1 MTEASTPTR
10 VDFHFDVICPWA
22 YQTSHWMR
30 EVRDRLGL
38 EVDWR
43 FFSLE
48 EVNRLEGKKHPW
60 EREWSYGWSMMRVG
74 ALLKREDPA
83 LNDAWYL
90 KAGTALHVEGRKPHE
105 PAVARAL
112 LAEMDLDPGSV
123 DEALADMDEAPD
135 HRSVIIHAQLMRAD
149 QLDRA
154 AELNIVPSFFAAHTF
169 FWGDWHRRSFGEE
182 RGNNVSPVRWAI
194 DRGVHFTV
202 HNDASIVPPDI
213 MRLVS
218 ITVNRTT
225 RSGHV
230 LGPHQ
235 RATIQEALHAVTLG
249 AAYQYFEEDTKGSIT
264 VGKQADLVILETN
277 PLTTDPA
284 QLEDIQILETFSRG
298 RSVHQR

>member
-30 EVRDRLGL
+30 EVRNRLGL

-48 EVNRLEGKKHPW
+48 VVNRLEGKKHPW

-112 LAEMDLDPGSV
+112 LAEMDLDPGIV
-123 DEALADMDEAPD
+123 DEALADPTTHDA
-135 HRSVIIHAQLMRAD
+135 VRAD
-149 QLDRA
+149 HERVIGLGGWGVPTLVFPGADDDESLKLFGPVLIDPPTGEAADRLWALVVSWLEFPQLYELQRPKMPSDLA
-154 AELNIVPSFFAAHTF
+154 AIGKVFQPYIEAR
-169 FWGDWHRRSFGEE
+169 DW
-182 RGNNVSPVRWAI
+182 N
-194 DRGVHFTV
+194 
-202 HNDASIVPPDI
+202 
-213 MRLVS
+213 
-218 ITVNRTT
+218 
-225 RSGHV
+225 
-230 LGPHQ
+230 
-235 RATIQEALHAVTLG
+235 AV
-249 AAYQYFEEDTKGSIT
+249 A
-264 VGKQADLVILETN
+264 N
-277 PLTTDPA
+277 PTP
-284 QLEDIQILETFSRG
+284 
-298 RSVHQR
+298 

>member
-112 LAEMDLDPGSV
+112 LAEMDLDPGIV
-123 DEALADMDEAPD
+123 DEALADPTTHDA
-135 HRSVIIHAQLMRAD
+135 VRAD
-149 QLDRA
+149 HERVIGLGGWGVPTLVFPGADDDESLKLFGPVLIDPPTGEAADRLWALVVSWLEFPQLYELQRPKMPSDLA
-154 AELNIVPSFFAAHTF
+154 AIGKVFQPYIEAR
-169 FWGDWHRRSFGEE
+169 DW
-182 RGNNVSPVRWAI
+182 N
-194 DRGVHFTV
+194 
-202 HNDASIVPPDI
+202 
-213 MRLVS
+213 
-218 ITVNRTT
+218 
-225 RSGHV
+225 
-230 LGPHQ
+230 
-235 RATIQEALHAVTLG
+235 AV
-249 AAYQYFEEDTKGSIT
+249 A
-264 VGKQADLVILETN
+264 N
-277 PLTTDPA
+277 PTP
-284 QLEDIQILETFSRG
+284 
-298 RSVHQR
+298 

>member
-1 MTEASTPTR
+1 MTDASTPTR

-112 LAEMDLDPGSV
+112 LAEMDLDPGIV
-123 DEALADMDEAPD
+123 DEALADPTTHDAVREDHERVIGLGGWGVPTLVFPGADDDESLKLFGPVLIEPPTGEA
-135 HRSVIIHAQLMRAD
+135 AD
-149 QLDRA
+149 RL
-154 AELNIVPSFFAAHTF
+154 
-169 FWGDWHRRSFGEE
+169 
-182 RGNNVSPVRWAI
+182 WA
-194 DRGVHFTV
+194 
-202 HNDASIVPPDI
+202 
-213 MRLVS
+213 L
-218 ITVNRTT
+218 
-225 RSGHV
+225 V
-230 LGPHQ
+230 LGWLEFPQLYELQ
-235 RATIQEALHAVTLG
+235 RPKTPNDLAAIGEVFRPYLEARDWNAV
-249 AAYQYFEEDTKGSIT
+249 A
-264 VGKQADLVILETN
+264 N
-277 PLTTDPA
+277 PTP
-284 QLEDIQILETFSRG
+284 
-298 RSVHQR
+298 

>member
-112 LAEMDLDPGSV
+112 LAEMDLDPGIV
-123 DEALADMDEAPD
+123 DEALADPTTHDA
-135 HRSVIIHAQLMRAD
+135 VRAD
-149 QLDRA
+149 HERVLGLGGWGVPTLVFPGADA
-154 AELNIVPSFFAAHTF
+154 AESLKLFGPVLIDPPTGEAADRLWALVVSWLEFPQLYELQRPKMPSDLAAIGKVF
-169 FWGDWHRRSFGEE
+169 QPYIEARDW
-182 RGNNVSPVRWAI
+182 N
-194 DRGVHFTV
+194 
-202 HNDASIVPPDI
+202 
-213 MRLVS
+213 
-218 ITVNRTT
+218 
-225 RSGHV
+225 
-230 LGPHQ
+230 
-235 RATIQEALHAVTLG
+235 AV
-249 AAYQYFEEDTKGSIT
+249 A
-264 VGKQADLVILETN
+264 N
-277 PLTTDPA
+277 PTP
-284 QLEDIQILETFSRG
+284 
-298 RSVHQR
+298 